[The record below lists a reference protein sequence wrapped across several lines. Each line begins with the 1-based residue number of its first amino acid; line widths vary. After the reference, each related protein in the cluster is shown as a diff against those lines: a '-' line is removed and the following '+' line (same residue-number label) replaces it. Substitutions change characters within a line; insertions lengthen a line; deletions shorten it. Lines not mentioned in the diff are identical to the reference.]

1 MKVLK
6 FGGGC
11 LKDAGAI
18 KKIPSILKQ
27 YDKNTIIVISAFG
40 KLTNFLEEI
49 SSKKPID
56 FSKAKIL
63 FKQIMHDLSFN
74 QEDSDKI
81 LHDVKPLDPSLAA
94 ILSIGELVSSKI
106 LSKHLQNQS
115 IQHVLINA
123 IDIIKTSNK
132 GINAPVN
139 WKETQ
144 RTSQIIKTLMDQ
156 NSEKTI
162 LTQGFI
168 SSYSKDGE
176 RSITCLGREGSDYS
190 AAILGSVFNVDEVIL
205 FKDVDGIYSSDP
217 KINNDAEL
225 FSELSYDQAFALCEQ
240 GNTVIH
246 PKTIA
251 PLKEKSIPLIIKNF
265 NNLDLPGTVI
275 S

>member
-27 YDKNTIIVISAFG
+27 YDKSAIIVISAFG
-40 KLTNFLEEI
+40 KLTNLLEEI
-49 SSKKPID
+49 SSTKPID

-63 FKQIMHDLSFN
+63 FKQIMHELSFN

-81 LHDVKPLDPSLAA
+81 LHDVKSPDPSLAA

-106 LSKHLQNQS
+106 LSKYLQNHS

-123 IDIIKTSNK
+123 IDVIKTSNK
-132 GINAPVN
+132 GVNSAIN
-139 WKETQ
+139 WQETQ
-144 RTSQIIKTLMDQ
+144 RASQIIKQQIDQ
-156 NSEKTI
+156 DDENII

-176 RSITCLGREGSDYS
+176 HYVTCLGREGSDYS
-190 AAILGSVFNVDEVIL
+190 AAILGSIFNVNEVIL

-225 FSELSYDQAFALCEQ
+225 FSKLSYDQVFELCEH

-246 PKTIA
+246 PKNDSTI
-251 PLKEKSIPLIIKNF
+251 KRKKHS
-265 NNLDLPGTVI
+265 
-275 S
+275 SYY